1 MTPSGRTFSLM
12 EDHAMHEEDGTVTT
26 GVRTVGA
33 PTAEDSSVEAT
44 HTSSRGGGPDRAR
57 QSAPRPTGR
66 IVRPRR
72 GLFVGVCIVAVLGL
86 LGTVAFG
93 LLWAGSSNSSQ
104 TDPAMEQAART
115 FLTDLTNFNAKSVD
129 TDFNSINAMATGAFS
144 SQATKFFN
152 SSIRGALESAL
163 AESRGQIR
171 NIYVQ
176 TDTGST
182 ASVYAVV
189 DQVYVN
195 NKISTP
201 QSDVLR
207 VLVNL
212 QKVGSTWKISDVT
225 VLEGA
230 TPASAG
236 SASGSAGSSVP
247 GQ

>member
-1 MTPSGRTFSLM
+1 M
-12 EDHAMHEEDGTVTT
+12 EDHAMHEEDGTVATV
-26 GVRTVGA
+26 VRTVGA
-33 PTAEDSSVEAT
+33 PTAEKSSTKAAQNPTREEE
-44 HTSSRGGGPDRAR
+44 SDRPR
-57 QSAPRPTGR
+57 DREHQKAPRS
-66 IVRPRR
+66 VRPTRPKR
-72 GLFVGVCIVAVLGL
+72 GLFLVACVVAVLGL
-86 LGTVAFG
+86 LGTIVFG

-104 TDPAMEQAART
+104 TDPAMVQSARS

-129 TDFNSINAMATGAFS
+129 ADFNSINAMATGAFS
-144 SQATKFFN
+144 GQATKFFN
-152 SSIRGALESAL
+152 SSIRSALEAAL

-176 TDTGST
+176 TDNGST

-207 VLVNL
+207 ILVNL
-212 QKVGSTWKISDVT
+212 QKVGSSWKISDVT

-230 TPASAG
+230 TPGSTGSPSGAAG
-236 SASGSAGSSVP
+236 STVP

>member
-1 MTPSGRTFSLM
+1 V
-12 EDHAMHEEDGTVTT
+12 AT

-33 PTAEDSSVEAT
+33 PGMGDSPVEAEQ
-44 HTSSRGGGPDRAR
+44 SRSPGDEPDDAR
-57 QSAPRPTGR
+57 QGKEARPGKRGNQPSAARPSVR
-66 IVRPRR
+66 PARPRR
-72 GLFVGVCIVAVLGL
+72 GLFLGVCALAVLGL
-86 LGTVAFG
+86 LGTIGFG
-93 LLWAGSSNSSQ
+93 LLWAGSSSSSQ

-129 TDFNSINAMATGAFS
+129 SDFNAINAMATGAFS
-144 SQATKFFN
+144 GQATKFFN
-152 SSIRGALESAL
+152 SSIRGALEKAL

-176 TDTGST
+176 TDNGST

-212 QKVGSTWKISDVT
+212 QKVASSWKISDVT

-236 SASGSAGSSVP
+236 SPSGAAGSSVP